1 MKYLLL
7 AFTLVLGG
15 CQSAYYSAME
25 QVGYHKREILTDRV
39 EDAQE
44 SQEDAQEQ
52 FSSALEQL
60 QTLVSFDGGDLE
72 AVYDDVRSEYLAS
85 EEAANEVRSRIDAID
100 DVAQALFVE
109 WQDELEQYQSAN
121 LRRDSQKQLS
131 ATQRQYRS
139 MLQSMNRAADKMD
152 PILAKLKDNELYLKH
167 NLNAKAVMA
176 IGNEFDG
183 LKREVQ
189 TLIKE
194 MNSAIAESDQF
205 IQALGN

>member
-7 AFTLVLGG
+7 AFALVLGG